1 MTSIVMAQEPDPS
14 AVVQALERATQ
25 SALEIVEPSVVSIGR
40 LPVEGEGP
48 ALWGPFGARMPF
60 AQPNWQEFFGTG
72 VILERAGHPEE
83 RFVLTNRHVVV
94 DRQAEEEEPA
104 RLIVVLPGHGEVPA
118 NVIAADPRSDL
129 AVLQL
134 DLASKRIPAA
144 DVRAIALGEAEAYR
158 KGRIVLLLGNPY
170 AVARDGSASVAT
182 ATISNIS
189 RSPWRSV
196 RRPLGD
202 EDLTL
207 HHLGTL
213 WHLDARISLGSSG
226 GAVVGFDGRLVGM
239 TTSLAALEG
248 YESSLGYAIPM
259 NAGFRRVVDSLLQGF
274 EVEYGFLG
282 IAPRTS
288 GRQVASQ
295 EGAEL
300 ASAVEV
306 LTVASGSPADQA
318 GLQTGDLITEVNG
331 IAVRNDEDLIREI
344 GLLGPDATATIA
356 VVRPRGAGLT
366 RASVDVRLGKW
377 PVYDDTAIL
386 ATAKRHEPWRG
397 MEMDYPTA
405 RRRYI
410 TTQLFERYPQAVVV
424 TRVAPGSP
432 AAGAGLQE
440 GLFISQVN
448 GVPTPTPAE
457 FVAATRDLTGVVTIE
472 LDDGRELR
480 IEQ

>member
-1 MTSIVMAQEPDPS
+1 
-14 AVVQALERATQ
+14 
-25 SALEIVEPSVVSIGR
+25 
-40 LPVEGEGP
+40 
-48 ALWGPFGARMPF
+48 
-60 AQPNWQEFFGTG
+60 
-72 VILERAGHPEE
+72 
-83 RFVLTNRHVVV
+83 
-94 DRQAEEEEPA
+94 
-104 RLIVVLPGHGEVPA
+104 
-118 NVIAADPRSDL
+118 
-129 AVLQL
+129 
-134 DLASKRIPAA
+134 
-144 DVRAIALGEAEAYR
+144 
-158 KGRIVLLLGNPY
+158 
-170 AVARDGSASVAT
+170 
-182 ATISNIS
+182 
-189 RSPWRSV
+189 V